1 MKISDDTLSKIHDIS
16 IVTVAEKLGMKLYG
30 TGNEGRRA
38 CCPYHED
45 QHPSLHFSTKRGCF
59 KCFVCGAKG
68 DAIKLVQDQENLSFT
83 EACEWIIKECNIV
96 VLPDVTLGTGTAV
109 TSDGD
114 VTAVP
119 VPSVMPGSSRAVT
132 SALSPLPSDLVD
144 KSLSTQSEFCRSLV
158 SAGYLTQS
166 QMQSTASR
174 YRLGATKEGGV
185 IFWEIDAQN
194 RVHTGK
200 IMYYQSDCHRDKS
213 HTPTWVHALIKDNL
227 PQDYELR
234 HCLFGEHLLA
244 NEKSVSSVCPKTICV
259 VESEKTAVICSILR
273 PECVWLSCGGLQMFK
288 PELLSPLTHHK
299 FVIFP
304 DTDTTGETF
313 ATWSQIALQASKLY
327 PFRYPIRVSF
337 LLEQSASP
345 SQKSRK
351 IDIVDFI
358 FETNASNV
366 QT

>member
-16 IVTVAEKLGMKLYG
+16 IVTVAEKLGIKLFG
-30 TGNEGRRA
+30 SGNEGRRA

-109 TSDGD
+109 TSPSD

-119 VPSVMPGSSRAVT
+119 VPSVT
-132 SALSPLPSDLVD
+132 SALIPLPSSLVD
-144 KSLSTQSEFCRSLV
+144 RSLSVDSEFCRSLV
-158 SAGYLTQS
+158 SNGYLTQS
-166 QMQSTASR
+166 QMHHAAAR
-174 YRLGATKEGGV
+174 YHLGATKEGGV

-194 RVHTGK
+194 LVHTGK

-213 HTPTWVHALIKDNL
+213 HAPTWVHALVKDKL
-227 PQDYELR
+227 PHDYELQ
-234 HCLFGEHLLA
+234 HCLFGLHLLP
-244 NEKSVSSVCPKTICV
+244 SDICPQPSAIGI

-288 PELLSPLTHHK
+288 PELLSPLIDYK
-299 FVIFP
+299 VVIFP

-313 ATWSQIALQASKLY
+313 ATWTQVAQQACKLY
-327 PFRYPIRVSF
+327 PFKHPIRVSN
-337 LLEQSASP
+337 LLEKQASQD
-345 SQKSRK
+345 QKSRK
-351 IDIVDFI
+351 IDIVDFL
-358 FETNASNV
+358 FENNASNV
-366 QT
+366 